1 MKQSDIQV
9 DYIGHYGNDDTVANA
24 ARVSFHKE
32 SSNYTEDQNSKLIKY
47 LATHKHFS
55 PFNHTF
61 ISMRIKAPIFVARQ
75 LVKHKFLPWNEV
87 SRRYVQDDPE
97 FYFP

>member
-9 DYIGHYGNDDTVANA
+9 DLIGYFGGDNTIANA

-32 SSNYTEDQNSKLIKY
+32 ASNYGKEQNDKLIRY

-55 PFNHTF
+55 PFNHAF
-61 ISMRIKAPIFVARQ
+61 ISMRIKAPIFVARL
-75 LVKHKFLPWNEV
+75 LV
-87 SRRYVQDDPE
+87 
-97 FYFP
+97 